1 MSELPDPAD
10 RPDRGGP
17 AGQNMSSERSILE
30 RLARP
35 ATREQRTLSENPI
48 EITKSVLRNLQH
60 ILNSRLGDAPAQPD
74 LGMPSPTE
82 ITQASPDAINLVM
95 KNLRACIEKYE
106 PRLNNIDIAHVEAGD
121 EILTLRFQVTARL
134 TVSRDG
140 RTISFDTVVNPGG
153 HIRLHT

>member
-1 MSELPDPAD
+1 MT
-10 RPDRGGP
+10 
-17 AGQNMSSERSILE
+17 SERSILE
-30 RLARP
+30 RLAKP
-35 ATREQRTLSENPI
+35 STKGQRTLTENTN

-74 LGMPSPTE
+74 LGMPSPSE
-82 ITQASPDAINLVM
+82 ITQAAPDAINLVM

-106 PRLNNIDIAHVEAGD
+106 PRLSSIDIAHVEAGD

-134 TVSRDG
+134 LLSKDG

>member
-1 MSELPDPAD
+1 
-10 RPDRGGP
+10 
-17 AGQNMSSERSILE
+17 MSSERSILE

-35 ATREQRTLSENPI
+35 TTKGLRTLTENTN
-48 EITKSVLRNLQH
+48 EITKSVLRNLQN

-74 LGMPSPTE
+74 LGMPSPSE

-95 KNLRACIEKYE
+95 RNLRACIEKYE
-106 PRLNNIDIAHVEAGD
+106 PRLSGIDIAHVEAGD

-134 TVSRDG
+134 VVSKDG